1 MPDTGSSEAMKKLF
15 TAILAAGFASAAGTA
30 LAETITIEPVGVTEW
45 KTVHGTI
52 ETRDIAP
59 ARARIGGV
67 VTELTVSEGDGVT
80 AGQAIGRIR
89 DEKISFQI
97 DALNA
102 QLAGYASQLR
112 KAETELERAR
122 KLMAQG
128 VVTRQRLDELQTAAD
143 VARNQIDSTTANRA
157 VLEQQ
162 QTEGE
167 ILAPVDGRVLTVPV
181 TRDAV
186 IMAGE
191 TVATIGGGGFFLRLA
206 LPERLAPTLAE
217 GAEIRV
223 VTPNGE
229 ETGTL
234 AKIYPQIEGGRVTA
248 DVEVTTL
255 DSRFVDARVPVEV
268 PVGER
273 RAIAVPQSAV
283 SSRNGLDFVTV
294 EGTDGAAE
302 RVVVIGGEI
311 RIAGFGSQ
319 EPMIEILS
327 GLAAGDRVVVK

>member
-1 MPDTGSSEAMKKLF
+1 MPDTGSSVTMKILMN
-15 TAILAAGFASAAGTA
+15 AALAAGFASLAGGA
-30 LAETITIEPVGVTEW
+30 LAETITIAPVGVTEW
-45 KTVHGTI
+45 KTVQGRI
-52 ETRDIAP
+52 ETRDVAP

-67 VTELTVSEGDGVT
+67 VTELTVSEGDRVT

-89 DEKISFQI
+89 DEKIGYQI
-97 DALNA
+97 DALDA
-102 QLAGYASQLR
+102 QLAASASQLR
-112 KAETELERAR
+112 KAEAELERAQ
-122 KLMAQG
+122 KLLAQG
-128 VVTRQRLDELQTAAD
+128 VVTRQRLDELETAAE
-143 VARNQIDSTTANRA
+143 VARKQIDSTTANRA

-167 ILAPVDGRVLTVPV
+167 ILAPVDGLVLTVPV

-191 TVATIGGGGFFLRLA
+191 TVATIGGGGYFLRLA
-206 LPERLAPTLAE
+206 LPERLAPTLTE

-223 VTPNGE
+223 ITSDGE
-229 ETGTL
+229 ENGTL

-273 RAIAVPQSAV
+273 QAIAVPETAV
-283 SSRNGLDFVTV
+283 STRNGLDFVTV
-294 EGTDGAAE
+294 EGADGPAE
-302 RVVVIGGEI
+302 RVVVTGGPV
-311 RIAGFGSQ
+311 RTPGSDGVT
-319 EPMIEILS
+319 PMIEILS
-327 GLAAGDRVVVK
+327 GLSAGDRVVVK